1 MTHNPGEYELDI
13 IGIFNRSADIGQHC
27 LSGIF
32 GSDWSVVAL
41 RGQMMLNWAFHL
53 CPWQHANDS

>member
-13 IGIFNRSADIGQHC
+13 IGIFNRSADIGQHWGC

-41 RGQMMLNWAFHL
+41 RGH
-53 CPWQHANDS
+53 NDAKLGISSLPMATCQ